1 VLTTID
7 LNVRVEVN
15 IHIPQNLQVIC
26 AFIYY
31 ISDVYNILLNLCC
44 FKHLPGKVFSRG
56 KHDTNTI
63 IIHNF

>member
-7 LNVRVEVN
+7 LNARVEIN

-31 ISDVYNILLNLCC
+31 ISDVYNILLNVCGLNVPL
-44 FKHLPGKVFSRG
+44 KKFSVQENMVQ
-56 KHDTNTI
+56 TQ
-63 IIHNF
+63 